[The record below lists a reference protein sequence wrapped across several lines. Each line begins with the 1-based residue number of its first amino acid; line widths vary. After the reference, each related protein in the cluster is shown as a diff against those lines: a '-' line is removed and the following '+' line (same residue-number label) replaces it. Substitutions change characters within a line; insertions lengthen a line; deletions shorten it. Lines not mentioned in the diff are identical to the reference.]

1 MLIPFNQ
8 MPDYARVWVYQTNKN
23 LSDSEVQTIQKILEN
38 QINNWAAHGVDLAGS
53 VQVLHNRFVIIVVD
67 EMQNQASGCSID
79 ASTRWLKE
87 LGVEMNLDFFDRSVA
102 FIYNE
107 TLKTTEI
114 AKIKSLVT
122 EGVLMP
128 DTLIFNNLVSNIQ
141 EFRNNWNAEASDT
154 WMKRYFQAAIFQGS
168 TLKLG

>member
-8 MPDYARVWVYQTNKN
+8 MPDYARVWVYQVNRDLIN
-23 LSDSEVQTIQKILEN
+23 SEVNTIQQILEN
-38 QINNWAAHGVDLAGS
+38 QINAWAAHGADLAGA
-53 VQVLHNRFVIIVVD
+53 VQVLHNRFVIIAVD

-87 LGVEMNLDFFDRSVA
+87 LGLEMNLDFFDRSVA
-102 FIYNE
+102 FIHNE

-122 EGVLMP
+122 EGILTN
-128 DTLIFNNLVSNIQ
+128 DTLILNNLVSNIQ
-141 EFRNNWNAEASDT
+141 EFKTNWNIRASES
-154 WMKRYFQAAIFQGS
+154 WMKRYFHVVIV
-168 TLKLG
+168 

>member
-23 LSDSEVQTIQKILEN
+23 LSDSEVQTIQQVLEN
-38 QINNWAAHGVDLAGS
+38 QINNWAAHGANLAGS
-53 VQVLHNRFVIIVVD
+53 IQVLHNRFVIIAVD

-102 FIYNE
+102 FIHNK
-107 TLKTTEI
+107 TLNTTDI
-114 AKIKSLVT
+114 AKIKSLVI
-122 EGVLMP
+122 EGILMTN
-128 DTLIFNNLVSNIQ
+128 TLIFNNLVSNIQ
-141 EFRNNWNAEASDT
+141 EFKTNWNIKASES
-154 WMKRYFQAAIFQGS
+154 WMKRYFQAVIV
-168 TLKLG
+168 

>member
-23 LSDSEVQTIQKILEN
+23 LSDSEVQTIQQVLEN
-38 QINNWAAHGVDLAGS
+38 QINTWAAHGADLAGS
-53 VQVLHNRFVIIVVD
+53 VQVLHNRFVIIAVD
-67 EMQNQASGCSID
+67 EMQNQTSGCSID

-87 LGVEMNLDFFDRSVA
+87 LGLEMNLDFFDRSVG
-102 FIYNE
+102 FIYHE

-114 AKIKSLVT
+114 SKIKSLVT
-122 EGVLMP
+122 EGILTP

-141 EFRNNWNAEASDT
+141 EFKNIWNVKASES
-154 WMKRYFQAAIFQGS
+154 WMKRYFQAVIV
-168 TLKLG
+168 

>member
-1 MLIPFNQ
+1 

-23 LSDSEVQTIQKILEN
+23 LTYSEVNTIQQVLEN
-38 QINNWAAHGVDLAGS
+38 QINNWAAHGADLAGS
-53 VQVLHNRFVIIVVD
+53 VQVLHNRFVIIAVD

-87 LGVEMNLDFFDRSVA
+87 LGLEMNLDFFDRSVA
-102 FIYNE
+102 FIHHE

-122 EGVLMP
+122 EEILTP

-141 EFRNNWNAEASDT
+141 EFKNSWSVKVSNCWV
-154 WMKRYFQAAIFQGS
+154 KRYFQTA
-168 TLKLG
+168 TV